1 MQKTLS
7 IVIPAYNVEKYLSEC
22 LDSIVKQD
30 NGRIEIIVVNDGSTD
45 STWDVCCEYADKYDF
60 VKTFTKENGGLS
72 SARNFGIEK
81 ASGDYLFFIDS
92 DDYICADAITKLFEK
107 IDQNDSD
114 VIVSLY
120 DNLADSTGEIYD
132 CGYRLD
138 EKAVESLVGE
148 DLLKYLMT
156 GRVYD
161 WYAVLQIVKKDYIV
175 SNSLFFESGVTFEDV
190 RWTPSVLIK
199 AKKVAYI
206 DYPIYI
212 YRRNRVGSI
221 TATFSKKNFLSKL
234 GVFDFIEKFALENN
248 ISQETKQMMFANMSN
263 LYVSMLFE
271 TWDFPKAERNEY
283 LNVLKDYKFILAKSA
298 RTYHNLL
305 YKIWNFTGI
314 IPVSYLLHIR
324 AEWVRRK
331 R

>member
-1 MQKTLS
+1 MQSTLS

-22 LDSIVKQD
+22 LDSIIKQN
-30 NGRIEIIVVNDGSTD
+30 NGRIEVIVVNDGSTD
-45 STWDVCCEYADKYDF
+45 STWDICREYSDKYDF
-60 VKTFTKENGGLS
+60 IKAFAKENGGLS

-81 ASGDYLFFIDS
+81 ATGDYVIFLDS
-92 DDYICADAITKLFEK
+92 DDLFSDNAIENVFTK
-107 IDQNDSD
+107 IDKDGND
-114 VIVSLY
+114 VIVSIY
-120 DNLADSTGEIYD
+120 SNFDDTTGEIYD
-132 CGYRLD
+132 CGYHLD
-138 EKAVESLVGE
+138 ESEFENHSGE
-148 DLLKYLMT
+148 ALLKYLMKD
-156 GRVYD
+156 RIYD
-161 WYAVLQIVKKDYIV
+161 WYAWLITAKRDFLV
-175 SNSLFFESGVTFEDV
+175 SNSLYFQNGVNFEDA
-190 RWTPSVLIK
+190 RWTPVVLLK
-199 AKKVAYI
+199 AEKAGYL
-206 DYPIYI
+206 DYPVHI

-221 TATFSKKNFLSKL
+221 TATFSKENFLSKL
-234 GVFDFIEKFALENN
+234 GIFDFIEKFALENN
-248 ISQETKQMMFANMSN
+248 ISKETKEMMFANMSN

-271 TWDFPKAERNEY
+271 TWDFPKEQRKEY